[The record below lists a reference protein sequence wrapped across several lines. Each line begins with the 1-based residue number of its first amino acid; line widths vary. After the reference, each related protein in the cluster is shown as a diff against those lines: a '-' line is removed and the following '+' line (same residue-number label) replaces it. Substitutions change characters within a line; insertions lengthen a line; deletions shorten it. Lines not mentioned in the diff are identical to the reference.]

1 MQGNQVIYGQEQN
14 CQRQNAEQNSFK
26 QDNREKE
33 VMEVSLQAGHLL
45 LENGAEIS
53 RVEETIERICRY
65 YGVCSGNAFVLTNGI
80 FVTVGSR
87 NEPDFAK
94 VEHIPV
100 SGTHLDRVAAV
111 NQLSRE
117 IEAGMYTVREVAERL
132 ECIKSMPGKPKYMQV
147 LASGCG
153 SAAFCYLFGG
163 NASDSAVAFTAGI
176 LLYLYVLYISG
187 PHLSK
192 IVGNISGGALVTA
205 ICILLFTAGIGDHLN
220 FMVIGSIMPLIP
232 GVPFTNSIRDIADGD
247 YISGSV
253 RMLDALLVFF
263 CIAIGVGIGFSLIG
277 GMMGGM
283 LL

>member
-14 CQRQNAEQNSFK
+14 SQRQNAEQNSFK

-153 SAAFCYLFGG
+153 S
-163 NASDSAVAFTAGI
+163 
-176 LLYLYVLYISG
+176 LLL
-187 PHLSK
+187 
-192 IVGNISGGALVTA
+192 
-205 ICILLFTAGIGDHLN
+205 
-220 FMVIGSIMPLIP
+220 
-232 GVPFTNSIRDIADGD
+232 
-247 YISGSV
+247 SV
-253 RMLDALLVFF
+253 RGQYMGQLCGAYDRYHFVHLRALCQRPPSVENSGKHKRGCPGDDPVQHHVSGRNGTASELHGNRIHYAPYTRSALYQ
-263 CIAIGVGIGFSLIG
+263 CHTGNRGQ
-277 GMMGGM
+277 
-283 LL
+283 

>member
-14 CQRQNAEQNSFK
+14 SQRQNAEQNSFK

-163 NASDSAVAFTAGI
+163 SIWDSSVALMTGI
-176 LLYLYVLYISG
+176 
-187 PHLSK
+187 
-192 IVGNISGGALVTA
+192 
-205 ICILLFTAGIGDHLN
+205 ILHI
-220 FMVIGSIMPLIP
+220 
-232 GVPFTNSIRDIADGD
+232 
-247 YISGSV
+247 
-253 RMLDALLVFF
+253 
-263 CIAIGVGIGFSLIG
+263 
-277 GMMGGM
+277 
-283 LL
+283 